1 MSIKLNRDYPHMP
14 FVKKW
19 EISNSGWL
27 LLGQC
32 EAFVRAIENTPILPI
47 YYDQLMRVSLLKGA
61 QSTTAIE
68 GNTLTDDEVLEVLEG
83 NRLPPSKE
91 YQQIEVANVVNAL
104 NELLSEL
111 LEFRVDNYISPELLK
126 RFHKMIGRDLG
137 ENFAAIPG
145 QLRSNDVIVGHYRC
159 TDYNDVPALLDN
171 LCDWMKREFAFG
183 KSNQQFHG
191 VLIQAIVCHVY
202 IEWIHPFSDGNGRTG
217 RLAEFYI
224 MLRGGN
230 PDIASH
236 ILSNY
241 YNQTRQL
248 YYRHLDEAS
257 VTGDLSEFIEYA
269 LLGFRDGLVQ
279 KLLEIQKSQFENT
292 WQRHIYDTFD
302 NIKDVIRNDSFR
314 RQRKQNWRS

>member
-1 MSIKLNRDYPHMP
+1 
-14 FVKKW
+14 
-19 EISNSGWL
+19 
-27 LLGQC
+27 
-32 EAFVRAIENTPILPI
+32 
-47 YYDQLMRVSLLKGA
+47 
-61 QSTTAIE
+61 
-68 GNTLTDDEVLEVLEG
+68 
-83 NRLPPSKE
+83 
-91 YQQIEVANVVNAL
+91 
-104 NELLSEL
+104 
-111 LEFRVDNYISPELLK
+111 
-126 RFHKMIGRDLG
+126 MIGRDLG

-159 TDYNDVPALLDN
+159 PDYNDVPALLDN

-257 VTGDLSEFIEYA
+257 VTGDLSEFIEKHPTIKMLA
-269 LLGFRDGLVQ
+269 LSFLGVNENLHCNC
-279 KLLEIQKSQFENT
+279 LL
-292 WQRHIYDTFD
+292 
-302 NIKDVIRNDSFR
+302 IRNSKLHR
-314 RQRKQNWRS
+314 YLI